1 MTNDKI
7 PDWLVSDE
15 NYLPPNGSISF
26 ADKTK
31 KSALRLLSRLK
42 NDSDNFKAKEVNT
55 SLRLFV
61 VLIMIVLTALSKNF
75 MFVLFMIALFLIKV
89 AMIKGDKIRE
99 LLKIIFPV
107 LLFSFIILLPSVFMG
122 SPKTLLTILG
132 KILVCTGLVLELNL
146 TAPVGDITKS
156 LKLFHL
162 PDIFIFTLNI
172 TIKYIML
179 LGKIC
184 DEMLTAL
191 KIRSIGK
198 AKDKKSE
205 MSGIM
210 GTIFIKSKNSAT
222 DTAKA
227 MECRG
232 FDGKYPK
239 QKIKKPQPRDFLY
252 MLVLVLVVG
261 AFVYLE
267 VIV

>member
-1 MTNDKI
+1 MTNDNI
-7 PDWLVSDE
+7 PAWLVNDE
-15 NYLPPNGSISF
+15 NYSPPKGSISF

-31 KSALRLLSRLK
+31 KSALRLLSHLK
-42 NDSDNFKAKEVNT
+42 NNSDNYKAKEVNT

-75 MFVLFMIALFLIKV
+75 MFVLFMIAMLLIKI
-89 AMIKGDKIRE
+89 ATIKADKIKDF
-99 LLKIIFPV
+99 LKVIFPV
-107 LLFSFIILLPSVFMG
+107 LLFSFIILLPSMFMG

-146 TAPVGDITKS
+146 TAPVGEITKS

-184 DEMLTAL
+184 DEMITAL

-198 AKDKKSE
+198 PKDKKSE

-210 GTIFIKSKNSAT
+210 GTLFIKSKNSAL
-222 DTAKA
+222 DTSKA

-239 QKIKKPQPRDFLY
+239 QKIKKPQLRDFLY
-252 MLVLVLVVG
+252 GLVLVLVIG